1 MLVMVDLFTRY
12 AEVQPLNGAPNAEE
26 VTQAFISK
34 IILRHGACG
43 AILTDPGVEFMNR
56 IVDEV
61 CEKLCIEHVPTP
73 TQVHSANGL
82 AERFNRTLQH
92 TLSKATGTVSTIA
105 GWDSL
110 VEAAVFAYN
119 TAYQEA
125 LQDSPFF
132 VLHGRDAVLPSEIW
146 VFNPE
151 SRVRYRRDQLDKKES
166 RTEFMR
172 RFDNAWNRAAL
183 ATRKVVDRR
192 LKSSKRKEVSFE
204 VGQQVWVYIPEIFRN
219 GVHQKLLFKWHG
231 PYRVIEEVSKGS
243 LYKVRTER
251 GRNLTQVFHVCRL
264 KDYLPYERRPEEQII
279 LDEDGEPQVF
289 TFDDITPS
297 SAKLE
302 SAEWRRLKKAQALGT
317 SGKKYMLV
325 QESPR
330 EPTSQELSAVGKVF
344 IDEEGRWIV
353 TSVVYHPEHRIV
365 VAFYEKLLDEKGDWV
380 PAGQKQ
386 EYSSLAEVLDWIA
399 LSSSKVHHT

>member
-1 MLVMVDLFTRY
+1 MDLFTRY
-12 AEVQPLNGAPNAEE
+12 AEVQPLNGAPNADE

-56 IVDEV
+56 IVNEV

-92 TLSKATGTVSTIA
+92 TLAKATGTVSTIA

-132 VLHGRDAVLPSEIW
+132 VLYGRDAVLPSETW

-151 SRVRYRRDQLDKKES
+151 SRVRYQKDKLGKKES

-172 RFDNAWNRAAL
+172 RFENIWNRAAL
-183 ATRKVVDRR
+183 ATKKVVDRR

-231 PYRVIEEVSKGS
+231 PYRVIEEVSKKGS
-243 LYKVRTER
+243 CTRLGLSG
-251 GRNLTQVFHVCRL
+251 GRANLTQVFHACRL
-264 KDYLPYERRPEEQII
+264 KEYLPYERRPEEQVV
-279 LDEDGEPQVF
+279 LDEDGEPQLF
-289 TFDDITPS
+289 TFDDIS
-297 SAKLE
+297 RHHLLS
-302 SAEWRRLKKAQALGT
+302 WRVL
-317 SGKKYMLV
+317 SG
-325 QESPR
+325 E
-330 EPTSQELSAVGKVF
+330 
-344 IDEEGRWIV
+344 D
-353 TSVVYHPEHRIV
+353 
-365 VAFYEKLLDEKGDWV
+365 
-380 PAGQKQ
+380 
-386 EYSSLAEVLDWIA
+386 
-399 LSSSKVHHT
+399 